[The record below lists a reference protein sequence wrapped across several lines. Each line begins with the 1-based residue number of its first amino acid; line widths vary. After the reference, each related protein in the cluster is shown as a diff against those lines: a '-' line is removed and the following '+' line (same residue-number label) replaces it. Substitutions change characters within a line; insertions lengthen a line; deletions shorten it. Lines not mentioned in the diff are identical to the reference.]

1 MKIEKTFLR
10 SKVAQRI
17 ALLFITCALLPIIIL
32 AILSFIQVNSYL
44 NEQSKTRLSQISKT
58 YAMAV
63 YERLLF
69 LDADMIRM
77 ASKIHEKTQDTSQF
91 SSSIIN
97 EYQKARF
104 KSLVIFADTETPIPI
119 FGSIAHVPNFSPE
132 EKRLIHMGG
141 SFLTLNIQENQPP
154 QIFLCIGVNLNSS
167 DQSILL
173 AEVDP
178 FYLWYMNFED
188 SLPAMTEFFVLDHN
202 GNVLFTTLKSTSLS
216 PAPFSREVENSSSGQ
231 FQWNYERENYLACY
245 SNIFMQAKFQLP
257 HWTVVTTEAKKY
269 IRSPILNFQKTFILV
284 ILLSLW
290 IVLFLSFSQIRRS
303 LIPLE
308 KLKAATKRLAKKDFN
323 AKLTITTQDEFAD
336 VAKTF
341 NAMVSQLERQF
352 KTLTTIAEIDR
363 AILSSFETEKIVTTL
378 LNCMSDVFPCNSAG
392 ITLLN
397 PDKPKAAQ
405 IFTWNNNTVRQ
416 TGLEGVSLTPSDA
429 KSLLEHKEN
438 LFIELRKSL
447 PNYLAPLAEDGN
459 KFFSVFPIFLED
471 TLEGIVSLGFNTKPQ
486 LTEEELGQARQI
498 SDQMGIGL
506 TNARL
511 IEELSD
517 FNLGTLQ
524 ALARTIDAKS
534 PWTGG
539 HSEKVTKYGL
549 EIGKV
554 LGFAAEEMEIL
565 QRGGLLHDIGKIGIS
580 NKILDKPG
588 KLTEEE
594 RTLIQDHPRLGV
606 RILEPIGAFTDVLRI
621 VLQHHENFDGTGYP
635 EGLVGEEISIYSR
648 IFAVSDRYEALT
660 ADRPYRKAL
669 SPVEAAKFIRDN
681 SGTQFDPIVVDVFL
695 SLLAK
700 KKKSHLI
707 AKDNL
712 STEFSSWSP
721 K

>member
-44 NEQSKTRLSQISKT
+44 SEQSKTRLSQTSKT

-69 LDADMIRM
+69 LDADMVRM
-77 ASKIHEKTQDTSQF
+77 ASKIHDVAQDASFF
-91 SSSIIN
+91 SSSIID
-97 EYQKARF
+97 EYQKNRF
-104 KSLVIFADTETPIPI
+104 KSLAIISDTETSIPI
-119 FGSIAHVPNFSPE
+119 FGSISHVPNYSPE
-132 EKRLIHMGG
+132 EKRLIHTGETY
-141 SFLTLNIQENQPP
+141 LTFNIQKNHPP
-154 QIFLCIGVNLNSS
+154 QIFLSIGVNSNSS
-167 DQSILL
+167 DKSILL

-178 FYLWYMNFED
+178 FYLWYMRFED

-202 GNVLFTTLKSTSLS
+202 GNVLFTTLKSTSL
-216 PAPFSREVENSSSGQ
+216 PLTPFSKEVEDSSSGQ
-231 FQWNYERENYLACY
+231 FEWNYESENYLACY
-245 SNIFMQAKFQLP
+245 RNIFMQPKFQVP
-257 HWTVVTTEAKKY
+257 HWTVVTTETKKY
-269 IRSPILNFQKTFILV
+269 IRSPIANFQKTFILV

-290 IVLFLSFSQIRRS
+290 IVLFLSLSQIRHS

-308 KLKAATKRLAKKDFN
+308 KLKAATKRLAKKDFD
-323 AKLTITTQDEFAD
+323 AKLTITTKDEFAD

-363 AILSSFETEKIVTTL
+363 AILSSFETEEIANML
-378 LNCMSDVFPCNSAG
+378 LKCMSDVFPCKSAG

-397 PDKPKAAQ
+397 PDKPNAAQ
-405 IFTWNNNTVRQ
+405 IFTWNNNSMRQ
-416 TGLEGVSLTPSDA
+416 TSLEGVALDPSDA

-438 LFIELRKSL
+438 LFIELRNSA
-447 PNYLAPLAEDGN
+447 PNYLAPLERDGN
-459 KFFSVFPIFLED
+459 KFFSVFPIFLEN
-471 TLEGIVSLGFNTKPQ
+471 TLEAIVSLGFDTKPN
-486 LTEEELGQARQI
+486 LTEEELAQARQLC
-498 SDQMGIGL
+498 DQMGIGL

-517 FNLGTLQ
+517 FNLGTLR

-539 HSEKVTKYGL
+539 HSERVTKYGL
-549 EIGKV
+549 EIGKAM
-554 LGFAAEEMEIL
+554 GFAVEELEIL

-660 ADRPYRKAL
+660 ADRPYRKAF
-669 SPVEAAKFIRDN
+669 SPLEAAKFIRDN